1 MQKMQVKLGGSPSRV
16 IQVLHELVHKPLYCK
31 IGHFIIWSKIDNI
44 VCTNVRCVG

>member
-31 IGHFIIWSKIDNI
+31 QYCVYKCSLRWMSTSVFI
-44 VCTNVRCVG
+44 